1 MNATDEIVVTSEV
14 DPVQAVMDLT
24 VGDGGGV
31 VYETV
36 GGNDQLLSQCMSMAR
51 RGGDV
56 CIIGSFT
63 QPQQIP
69 TELGMQREL
78 SLRWSNSYSSFNG
91 IGEAQ
96 TALDLM
102 GRGLLDVS
110 DMVTH
115 HYGID
120 DINEAFVVA
129 DDKRA
134 SGAIKV
140 VITP

>member
-1 MNATDEIVVTSEV
+1 MNATDEIVVTSKI
-14 DPVQAVMDLT
+14 DPVEGVMALT
-24 VGDGGGV
+24 NGDGGAV

-36 GGNDQLLSQCMSMAR
+36 GGNDQLIAQCMTMSR

-63 QPQQIP
+63 QPQQVP
-69 TELGMQREL
+69 TDMAMQREL

-102 GRGLLDVS
+102 SRGLLDVS
-110 DMVTH
+110 GIITH
-115 HYGID
+115 HYPID
-120 DINEAFVVA
+120 DIKEGFSVA
-129 DDKRA
+129 DDKRN

-140 VITP
+140 IITP